1 MADSGNIV
9 IALVLGAI
17 ASFALG
23 LRPLIRRSRRARERG
38 PDNSAAAPPSQ
49 SRQDDDGDASLTLE
63 VLDRAFEGVVV
74 LNEAMKPVL
83 VNAAARKMLG
93 LRGPSPPARLPP
105 DDLLAL
111 AQRALDRQEEIED
124 VVTLYFPERTSV
136 RVRVVPLSGRRRVL
150 LALQDV
156 TQELLAQR
164 IRREFVAHASHEL
177 KSPVAGLQ
185 ALAEALHG
193 AAEEDP
199 ERAARFSERLVVE
212 AARLSR
218 LINDLL
224 DLSRLEEATKAPD
237 AHVDLVAL
245 AHRQVAESAPAARA
259 KRIRLQPP
267 AATDPIWVRGDEQQL
282 ALMIRNL
289 LDNAVRYTPE
299 EGTVTVEVAKDG
311 GEALLAVED
320 DGIGIPRE
328 AQSRVFER
336 FYRVD
341 RARSRERGGTGLG
354 LAIVK
359 HVAELHAGRV
369 ELESELGQGS
379 TFTVRLPAL
388 SADGAA
394 QSMAP

>member
-1 MADSGNIV
+1 MIV
-9 IALVLGAI
+9 LALAVGVA
-17 ASFALG
+17 ASLALG
-23 LRPLIRRSRRARERG
+23 LPIVRRNRRAHRPR
-38 PDNSAAAPPSQ
+38 PDDSSGAQLRQGSQ
-49 SRQDDDGDASLTLE
+49 EDDADVSLTLE
-63 VLDRAFEGVVV
+63 VVERALEGVVV
-74 LNEAMKPVL
+74 LDEAMKPVL

-105 DDLLAL
+105 DDLLVL
-111 AQRALDRQEEIED
+111 ARRALGRQEEVED
-124 VVTLYFPERTSV
+124 IVTLYFPERMSV

-156 TQELLAQR
+156 SQELLAQR

-185 ALAEALHG
+185 ALAEAVHG

-199 ERAARFSERLVVE
+199 LRAARFSERLVVE

-224 DLSRLEEATKAPD
+224 DLSRLEDATKAPD
-237 AHVDLVAL
+237 TPVDLGAVACK
-245 AHRQVAESAPAARA
+245 QVAETASAAEAKAIRLEAPAAS
-259 KRIRLQPP
+259 
-267 AATDPIWVRGDEQQL
+267 DPIWVGGDEQQL

-299 EGTVTVEVAKDG
+299 RGTVSVEVSKDG
-311 GEALLAVED
+311 GAALLTVED
-320 DGIGIPRE
+320 NGIGIPRE

-359 HVAELHAGRV
+359 HVAELHAGHV

-379 TFTVRLPAL
+379 TFKIRLPAL
-388 SADGAA
+388 SDAEAA
-394 QSMAP
+394 PSMAR